1 MVSVSEALGTRLL
14 LQKKPYIVYCYS
26 IFMAEGTVEMDKKN
40 EKIRE
45 QIIVAMLEEFPTLK
59 SRIKVYLEEDLKKR
73 DLA

>member
-1 MVSVSEALGTRLL
+1 MR

-26 IFMAEGTVEMDKKN
+26 IFIAERTVKMDKKN

-59 SRIKVYLEEDLKKR
+59 SRIKVYLEEDSKKR

>member
-1 MVSVSEALGTRLL
+1 MR

-26 IFMAEGTVEMDKKN
+26 IFIAERTVKMDKKN

-59 SRIKVYLEEDLKKR
+59 SRIKVYLEKT
-73 DLA
+73 